1 VRLILF
7 CPSKEILTPLSG
19 ELLSRDLS
27 PNDAFNVCAD
37 FALTRAQTREQSE
50 LFLDHASQ
58 LLQQQ
63 IKQHGGD
70 VGKKNSKKG
79 NVPSHLTNFEN
90 YLSRLK
96 LLQSSQLDYPQRLS
110 R

>member
-1 VRLILF
+1 MI
-7 CPSKEILTPLSG
+7 SG
-19 ELLSRDLS
+19 ELLSKDLS

-63 IKQHGGD
+63 IKQHGGES
-70 VGKKNSKKG
+70 GNKKTAKKG
-79 NVPSHLTNFEN
+79 NVPSHLLNFEN